1 MEKTIEIISEKLSN
15 LEENFKSL
23 AVKHNGTIEAYDSNF
38 VLMANWHKSDRKF
51 HKFVVVA
58 GVIGAYKLY
67 KQNKELKAL
76 KAKIEEQGK
85 EEK

>member
-1 MEKTIEIISEKLSN
+1 MEKTIEIISEKLSSV
-15 LEENFKSL
+15 EKSL
-23 AVKHNGTIEAYDSNF
+23 DGLSLCHNASVKNYDHNFDIIGK
-38 VLMANWHKSDRKF
+38 WHKSDRKF